1 MKPVLSGLIEGIKS
15 RVDGSVVVNFATQE
29 IDSTQAAALFEMRG
43 KFCKALFSNTNITA
57 PEEMIINETQMQDN
71 RKIKAPSQRLRAV
84 LFRVHEQA
92 GGKKEDFD
100 NYYKTEIERI
110 IDHYKAKLN
119 A

>member
-57 PEEMIINETQMQDN
+57 PEELIINETQIQDS
-71 RKIKAPSQRLRAV
+71 RKIKTPSQKLRVV
-84 LFRVHEQA
+84 LFRVHEQS
-92 GGKKEDFD
+92 GGDKEQFD
-100 NYYKTEIERI
+100 EWYRIEMERI

-119 A
+119 P